1 MKQLQ
6 QINDW
11 LKTNKTAVLFV
22 AKMLGA
28 YLILQGLYDY
38 VLSPYTAI
46 DSQLI
51 YAIIGAAEGILQGL
65 GYELIEEATT
75 GYQYHF
81 GIEGTS
87 GVVIGNPCDGLSLF
101 ILFTAF
107 LIVFKGKWW
116 FKLLFTGIGILMIHF
131 LNVIRVVSLALIVKY
146 YPESLDFHHSYT
158 FTLFVYG
165 CIFLLWMLRIKIYQ
179 QKQW

>member
-1 MKQLQ
+1 MNLIKTA
-6 QINDW
+6 
-11 LKTNKTAVLFV
+11 KEFFTTNKRPLFFVL
-22 AKMLGA
+22 KMLGA
-28 YLILQGLYDY
+28 YFLLQGLYDY

-51 YAIIGAAEGILQGL
+51 YAIIGTAEVILQAL
-65 GYELIEEATT
+65 GYELIEEATS

-81 GIEGTS
+81 GIAGTS

-107 LIVFKGKWW
+107 LVVFKGKWW
-116 FKLLFTGIGILMIHF
+116 FKLLFTGIGILVIHL

-179 QKQW
+179 QKKW